1 MGWVAAQKG
10 QISEV
15 DAVTGAR
22 VVAKLGPESEQP
34 PISVHILVQGCPF
47 LCQEAGRA
55 ASSGKVFCSFDPWG
69 RHALSHIGVNAKRHA
84 VGMQMQE

>member
-34 PISVHILVQGCPF
+34 PISIHILVQGCPF
-47 LCQEAGRA
+47 LCEEAGRA
-55 ASSGKVFCSFDPWG
+55 ASSGKVLCSFG
-69 RHALSHIGVNAKRHA
+69 EACTLT
-84 VGMQMQE
+84 